1 MDNKINELCK
11 ITKCSKW
18 IVEGVIGII
27 AVALFLSFAT
37 IKNGLD
43 NSNKSCNLCISVVS
57 DSLSKLYNLRVFVVF
72 DSLSNVKYLLSDACK
87 MSPANLKKDTSSVS
101 DTTSSKSPAKASMTQ
116 KDISRKIYVTDTS
129 VILLYCC
136 ILVFIAF
143 SLWGAFTI
151 LLKVLKFENDMK
163 SKILDVQ
170 KEIYKE
176 EQMWAV
182 AKQKKQQEFEDK
194 KKELRQNKEAWNEL
208 EKERTKLKYDQEL
221 ALKDKEIQLNRNQP
235 KKQIKDDTNTKDGTS
250 KTK

>member
-1 MDNKINELCK
+1 MDNKINELRKVSGCN
-11 ITKCSKW
+11 KW
-18 IVEGVIGII
+18 IAWGVI
-27 AVALFLSFAT
+27 AVALILSFAT

-43 NSNKSCNLCISVVS
+43 NSSKSCDLRIFVVS
-57 DSLSKLYNLRVFVVF
+57 DSLSKPCNLRVLVVS
-72 DSLSNVKYLLSDACK
+72 DSLSNVKYLLSDTCK
-87 MSPANLKKDTSSVS
+87 MSPANQKKDTSSVS

-116 KDISRKIYVTDTS
+116 KDISRKIYVIDTS

-151 LLKVLKFENDMK
+151 LFRALKFENDMK

-182 AKQKKQQEFEDK
+182 ASKKKQQEFEDK
-194 KKELRQNKEAWNEL
+194 KKELRQNKETWIEL
-208 EKERTKLKYDQEL
+208 EKERTEMRNAHEL
-221 ALKDKEIQLNRNQP
+221 ALKDREIQL
-235 KKQIKDDTNTKDGTS
+235 KKSAGGLKEDDSNAKDGTS
-250 KTK
+250 TTKS